1 MKRIILFSVSLF
13 FLISYKSFPQSLN
26 SLVNQGLAKAYN
38 MELDTAE
45 KIYNRIIDLYPED
58 PQGYYLIA
66 QIYYWTFL
74 GSKDKGDY
82 HVFSK
87 FADLAQSKIDK
98 ILETDEKNVR
108 VLHIAGN
115 LASFK
120 AMANAVSES
129 SVDAFWSSKSA
140 VNYFEKALQVNPKF
154 YDAYLGLGLFDY
166 AMSFVPEF
174 LKWAVKLTGLTSDKE
189 RGLRYIKAAFNRG
202 SIETTEAAF
211 HLSKIYTDYLADY
224 DSAYYFIQTIIPK
237 YPKNTLFLYQYA
249 VSLIKGRELDKAIQP
264 LNTVIRLNNKRFPQ
278 ITALAHYR
286 KGEIY
291 FKKNQFKSAI
301 KEYELFLDLYKDLDF
316 TGIAAFNIALSYK
329 MLGEEDEYKKYINL
343 ASDGNPDVYED
354 SYAMLK
360 SEYFIKNDIDEVDL
374 KLIKIK
380 NLIEYERNRSAY
392 DSLKTILSNL
402 ENGDQKA
409 LAYTYLSE
417 ATYNLG
423 KFSESINAAETILT
437 LKTKIEKWTIPFSY
451 LMQAKL
457 NWRVGAKKEAKE
469 FLAKAEAE
477 NKYEFQDYLQSLI
490 ENLKRKLRRI

>member
-1 MKRIILFSVSLF
+1 MLLFIVLVNS
-13 FLISYKSFPQSLN
+13 ISSQSLQ

-38 MELDTAE
+38 MELDAAE

-58 PQGYYLIA
+58 PHGYYLTA

-74 GSKDKGDY
+74 GSKDKGEY
-82 HVFSK
+82 QVFSK
-87 FADLAQSKIDK
+87 FADIAQTKIDK
-98 ILETDEKNVR
+98 ILDSDEKNVKI
-108 VLHIAGN
+108 LYLAGN

-120 AMANAVSES
+120 AMANAVNES
-129 SVDAFWSSKSA
+129 SVDAFWSSKNA
-140 VNYFEKALQVNPKF
+140 VNYYEKAIQFNPKF

-189 RGLRYIKAAFNRG
+189 RGLRYIKTAFNRG
-202 SIETTEAAF
+202 TSETTEAAF

-224 DSAYYFIQTIIPK
+224 DSAYYFIQTIIPR
-237 YPKNTLFLYQYA
+237 YPKNTLFIYQYA
-249 VSLIKGRELDKAIQP
+249 VSLIKGGELDRAIQP

-316 TGIAAFNIALSYK
+316 TGIAAYNIALSYK
-329 MLGEEDEYKKYINL
+329 MLGQDDDYKKYMNL
-343 ASDGNPDVYED
+343 ASDGNPDVFED
-354 SYAMLK
+354 AYSMTK
-360 SEYFIKNDIDEVDL
+360 SEYFLKNDIDEIDL
-374 KLIKIK
+374 KLVRLK
-380 NLIEYERNRSAY
+380 NLIEYGKNRSAY
-392 DSLKTILSNL
+392 DSLKTLLPSI

-409 LAYTYLSE
+409 LALAFLSE
-417 ATYNLG
+417 SSYNLN
-423 KFSESINAAETILT
+423 KFAESIQAAENILP

-451 LMQAKL
+451 YMQAKL
-457 NWRVGAKKEAKE
+457 NWRVGAKNEARE
-469 FLAKAEAE
+469 FLSKAESE
-477 NKYEFQDYLQSLI
+477 NKYEFQDYIQSLI
-490 ENLKRKLRRI
+490 ENLKRKLKRV